1 MRLFL
6 ATALT
11 MTAFAANSVLNRM
24 ALVDGRIGA
33 GDFAVWRV
41 ASGAAVLLF
50 LVVLRDGRIAIGGGR
65 GRWAGVLSLSVY
77 MVGFSLAYLSLD
89 AGAGAL
95 ILFGGVQ
102 VTMFG
107 GAVALGE
114 PLPARRWLGA
124 ALAFC
129 GLVWLLWPGS
139 GAGGADAFPAA
150 AVLAMA
156 AAAIGWGI
164 YSLVGRAAAD
174 PLQSTAANFLLAS
187 PLCWAALWLLPP
199 MPAPGGGEI
208 GASAG
213 GIALALVSGVVTSGL
228 GYALWYT
235 VLPRLAASVAS
246 VAQLSVPVI
255 AMAGGVVFLEEVPG
269 WRFGVA
275 ALVVLGGVAIASIA
289 PRSGRRAGQRSGSQR
304 ADQRSSGSSGS

>member
-1 MRLFL
+1 MRIFL

-24 ALVDGRIGA
+24 ALVDGR
-33 GDFAVWRV
+33 
-41 ASGAAVLLF
+41 
-50 LVVLRDGRIAIGGGR
+50 

-77 MVGFSLAYLSLD
+77 MVGFSLAYLSLN

-102 VTMFG
+102 VTMFA

-124 ALAFC
+124 ALAFG
-129 GLVWLLWPGS
+129 GLLWLLWPGS
-139 GAGGADAFPAA
+139 GAGGADVFPVA

-199 MPAPGGGEI
+199 MPITGPVLIPAPGGGEI

-213 GIALALVSGVVTSGL
+213 GIALALVSGIVTSGL

-255 AMAGGVVFLEEVPG
+255 AMAGGVVFLQEVPG
-269 WRFGVA
+269 WRFVVA

-289 PRSGRRAGQRSGSQR
+289 PRRGRPPAQRPAPQR
-304 ADQRSSGSSGS
+304 ADQRTSDSSGS